1 MFKTFPEIIR
11 KQIRSETRKKLGGV
25 ISSVPQSPNQV
36 LIEKI
41 SVNQT
46 IYLQEQL
53 KDYVTM
59 LLGNRVV
66 EGLNVTSYENGLQ
79 IFIFGGV
86 AWFGSEIFVEV
97 KGGQFLTLSTYV
109 DDSWVYVYLKSD
121 GTFYATTSTPTVMGT
136 GYMALA
142 QVWVESDATVI
153 TLEDIVDI
161 RSWGVA
167 SGSDLLRIVLMIGE
181 NYYGTGNFSLE
192 DKFDVSPSSP
202 ESMILSIATNTKS
215 AVYIEGDRIRVAD
228 GTITVPTPA
237 SGTKNYWILLEKV
250 TSDTTYAT
258 TYRYNTQDCDLD
270 LVSYQHPIARV
281 IGVTSLTTKIY
292 AYMIDD
298 NVERVSSGFNMID
311 VDHQERL
318 LLNQRINESKVIANS
333 LRFRYNTFF
342 FDALLN
348 DDNRHTESPGD
359 ALYDTIAKKI
369 SFAKGKIW
377 RTKRFQALYNI
388 SQLFFWIDSSTT
400 KLKVEISCD
409 SGNTWTNINQA
420 VGYNVN
426 IISAKQGSSLELR
439 ITATGRCDI
448 YSFLFGFKGVDEKDF
463 EGAEPTAEDLM
474 LLGNLI

>member
-11 KQIRSETRKKLGGV
+11 GQIRSETRKKLGGV
-25 ISSVPQSPNQV
+25 ISSVPPAANQV
-36 LIEKI
+36 LIEKLSI
-41 SVNQT
+41 TQT
-46 IYLQEQL
+46 VYLQKQL

-66 EGLNVTSYENGLQ
+66 EGLNVTSYENGLE

-86 AWFGSEIFVEV
+86 AWFGSETFVQV
-97 KGGQFLTLSTYV
+97 NGGQFLTLSTYV

-121 GTFYATTSTPTVMGT
+121 GTFYATTATPTVMGT

-142 QVWVESDATVI
+142 QIWVESDATVI
-153 TLEDIVDI
+153 TLEDIVDL
-161 RSWGVA
+161 RAWGVA
-167 SGSDLLRIVLMIGE
+167 SGSDLLRLVLMIGE
-181 NYYGTGNFSLE
+181 NYYGVGNFSVE
-192 DKFDVSPSSP
+192 NKFDVSPSSP
-202 ESMILSIATNTKS
+202 ESMVLNITANAKK

-250 TSDTTYAT
+250 TSDITYAT
-258 TYRYNTQDCDLD
+258 TYRYNVQDCVLD
-270 LVSYQHPIARV
+270 LEPYQHPVARV
-281 IGVTSLTTKIY
+281 IGVISSTTKIY
-292 AYMIDD
+292 SYMIDD
-298 NVERVSSGFNMID
+298 NVERVSSSFNMID

-318 LLNQRINESKVIANS
+318 LLNQRIIEAQMIANK

-342 FDALLN
+342 FDALMD
-348 DDNRHTESPGD
+348 DDNRHTDSPGD

-369 SFAKGKIW
+369 SFAKGKVW
-377 RTKRFQALYNI
+377 RTKRFQAIHNI
-388 SQLFFWIDSSTT
+388 SQTFLWIDSNN
-400 KLKVEISCD
+400 KNLKAEISVNG
-409 SGNTWTNINQA
+409 SENWTNINQA

-439 ITATGRCDI
+439 LTATGRCDV
-448 YSFLFGFKGVDEKDF
+448 YNFLLGFKGVNEKSF
-463 EGAEPTAEDLM
+463 KEPQPVAEDLM